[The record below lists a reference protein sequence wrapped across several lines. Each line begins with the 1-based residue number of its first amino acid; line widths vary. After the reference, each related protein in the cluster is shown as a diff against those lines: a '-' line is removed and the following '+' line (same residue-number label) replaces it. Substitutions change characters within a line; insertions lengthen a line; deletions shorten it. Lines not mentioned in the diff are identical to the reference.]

1 MRVGTRLS
9 VNFEAVLHLTEPE
22 IRAMDALVGYGID
35 AFLQVFY
42 EKLGKAYMRDHE
54 GGLRT
59 FFESIEKQVRPE
71 LYRMDEVQKVIKM
84 EMASGGQLAKTL
96 S

>member
-9 VNFEAVLHLTEPE
+9 VNFDAVLHLTEPE
-22 IRAMDALVGYGID
+22 IRAMDAMVGYGID

-59 FFESIEKQVRPE
+59 FFESIEKQIRPE
-71 LYRMDEVQKVIKM
+71 LHRMDAIKAMLAQKLKEEQMV
-84 EMASGGQLAKTL
+84 GGSFA
-96 S
+96 